1 MIIFIYYLDSIYF
14 VLDTFLNILQDYVV
28 LTSQKHCNTNTK
40 RRHELERRDKSWPQ
54 RKVSLLKK
62 DDQKF
67 VIGYIR
73 QNQEWEGDRNQVCL
87 NSHLQE

>member
-40 RRHELERRDKSWPQ
+40 RRHELERRQIMAKE
-54 RKVSLLKK
+54 RLA
-62 DDQKF
+62 
-67 VIGYIR
+67 
-73 QNQEWEGDRNQVCL
+73 C
-87 NSHLQE
+87 